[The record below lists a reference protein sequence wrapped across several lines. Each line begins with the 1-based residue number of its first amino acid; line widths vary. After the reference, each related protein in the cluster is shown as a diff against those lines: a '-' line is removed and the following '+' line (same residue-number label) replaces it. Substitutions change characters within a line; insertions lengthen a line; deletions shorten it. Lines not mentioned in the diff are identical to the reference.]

1 MLRVKEVNYFLI
13 VFSASTE
20 RKLYLE
26 DYCFVSVFFH
36 ERERDNCAF
45 CYFAIVVLARNTLSE
60 LLEFWESECSGP
72 GANWML
78 IISTFASICIQ
89 RTIFNESQNLA
100 SMIERF

>member
-1 MLRVKEVNYFLI
+1 M
-13 VFSASTE
+13 
-20 RKLYLE
+20 
-26 DYCFVSVFFH
+26 
-36 ERERDNCAF
+36 RERDYCAF